1 MGDKPQEQR
10 NFSQSMSEMFKEGES
25 GFFSQTSVNLPP
37 DSSSQQ
43 RERFTEGEKLLV
55 LQGQITKLKRELVMQ
70 QEEIKIFTEELKEG
84 KKKLEQ

>member
-1 MGDKPQEQR
+1 MG
-10 NFSQSMSEMFKEGES
+10 
-25 GFFSQTSVNLPP
+25 P
-37 DSSSQQ
+37 DNSSQ

-84 KKKLEQ
+84 KQKLEQQLKS